1 MVPARWRFTKHQIE
15 SLYKPHFLDGERSLW
30 KSVEGLSPSEK
41 YHNSHL
47 LVDQNTGVI
56 LKSEINF
63 QTNIELNRW
72 ALKQANISGMIC
84 YS

>member
-1 MVPARWRFTKHQIE
+1 MPTRWRFTQYQIE
-15 SLYKPHFLDGERSLW
+15 IQCKPHFLDGERSLW